1 MNYSLMWNGQPSGL
15 TFEQTLDQN
24 EHGEELMLV
33 KLKQRGEMEKIMVE
47 RRNEESGV
55 DAEGSSLRRMLML
68 LMNLNLPGLRKR

>member
-1 MNYSLMWNGQPSGL
+1 MR
-15 TFEQTLDQN
+15 
-24 EHGEELMLV
+24 EELMLV

-68 LMNLNLPGLRKR
+68 LMNLNLPGLRKRCR

>member
-24 EHGEELMLV
+24 EHEGGVDVGEIEA
-33 KLKQRGEMEKIMVE
+33 E

-55 DAEGSSLRRMLML
+55 DAEGSSLSRRLTL
-68 LMNLNLPGLRKR
+68 LMNLNLPGLRKRCR

>member
-24 EHGEELMLV
+24 EHEGGVDVGEIEA
-33 KLKQRGEMEKIMVE
+33 E
-47 RRNEESGV
+47 RRNEETGV
-55 DAEGSSLRRMLML
+55 DAEGREVEGRLML